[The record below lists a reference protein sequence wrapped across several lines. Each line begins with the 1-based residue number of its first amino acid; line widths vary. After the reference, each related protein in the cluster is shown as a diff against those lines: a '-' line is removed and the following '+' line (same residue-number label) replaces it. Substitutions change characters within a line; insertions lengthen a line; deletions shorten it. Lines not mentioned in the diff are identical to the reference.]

1 MAGHGALPNGSCLLK
16 ASTPEEWETQAK
28 YIQEHLTD
36 SDIDDAFH
44 NLPKE
49 VQDSTVTDIQ
59 RKLKIRKT
67 KLQKYASDYYNV
79 LQEKV
84 PLAGT
89 VEPDKFVITKNG
101 HSVLV
106 QQYKLGKNK
115 DKNEL
120 VFEKTY
126 HDSKTKELWIY
137 GLEDDDVYEVAG
149 NGRLK

>member
-1 MAGHGALPNGSCLLK
+1 MFC
-16 ASTPEEWETQAK
+16 
-28 YIQEHLTD
+28 
-36 SDIDDAFH
+36 
-44 NLPKE
+44 
-49 VQDSTVTDIQ
+49 
-59 RKLKIRKT
+59 RK
-67 KLQKYASDYYNV
+67 
-79 LQEKV
+79 KV

-126 HDSKTKELWIY
+126 HDSKQKSFGFMDWKMMMCMKWQET
-137 GLEDDDVYEVAG
+137 GA
-149 NGRLK
+149 